1 MAEFSLRIVAS
12 DKVFYGGPSEI
23 VIVPALDGEYGFMA
37 HHDDMVVAMKPGEL
51 RFEKAGRYVGICSC
65 GRRCRTVCEQPCHD
79 TG

>member
-51 RFEKAGRYVGICSC
+51 RFKKPDWLIPRSV
-65 GRRCRTVCEQPCHD
+65 RRISTK
-79 TG
+79 